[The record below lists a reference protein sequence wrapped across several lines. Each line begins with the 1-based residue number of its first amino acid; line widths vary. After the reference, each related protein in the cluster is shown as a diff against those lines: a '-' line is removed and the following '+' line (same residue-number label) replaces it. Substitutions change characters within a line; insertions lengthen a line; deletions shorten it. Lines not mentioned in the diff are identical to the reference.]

1 MTSQDPVTSKSHT
14 FQDHH
19 GDVRSRLAAE
29 CRAGGPFPVSWHFS
43 DCSPAFSC
51 LTVSF
56 VPSFFLFFWDWEVS
70 VSFSCLTS
78 LFVCARAGAF
88 LFCSGWRLDFPAPF
102 SLLSTFPS
110 KNTQALRV
118 LIAGWFT
125 CHMYNLTKWKCDSD
139 AAMSEYKLPTA
150 ASLLSRWLRCWRAA
164 SQQLIDRW
172 RTRSW
177 NQRSRMKTTR
187 TPLPHCRFKKSRQAS
202 PSLWTDKAKSPYACR
217 FASTSNDHSISEG
230 ETELQTFQGDT
241 HIANRKDQATEH

>member
-19 GDVRSRLAAE
+19 GDVRSRLQSAA
-29 CRAGGPFPVSWHFS
+29 RADRFLLLGIFRTVPRPFPVSLF
-43 DCSPAFSC
+43 
-51 LTVSF
+51 LSF
-56 VPSFFLFFWDWEVS
+56 LLSFCFFWDWEVS

-78 LFVCARAGAF
+78 LFVCARARAF
-88 LFCSGWRLDFPAPF
+88 LFCSGWRLDFPAPL

-110 KNTQALRV
+110 KNTQAWRV

-125 CHMYNLTKWKCDSD
+125 CHMYNSTKWKCDSD

-177 NQRSRMKTTR
+177 NPRSRMKTTR
-187 TPLPHCRFKKSRQAS
+187 TPATSLP
-202 PSLWTDKAKSPYACR
+202 
-217 FASTSNDHSISEG
+217 I
-230 ETELQTFQGDT
+230 
-241 HIANRKDQATEH
+241 